1 MSNTLIGSPFQ
12 NVLAKVQNAR
22 VLTET
27 KEKNVPMF
35 GDEVRRTF
43 DVNGDGKADARL
55 VESTVMGTTR
65 RELTLMDA
73 KGRTVDTFVSGTR
86 YDPFFRSLSETG
98 KVWSHEHREYSGDS
112 ATPVFEVYERASNK
126 TGALS
131 ARATTTFAGGEKTK
145 LELDKDDNGS
155 LETVLNR

>member
-55 VESTVMGTTR
+55 IESTVMGTTR
-65 RELTLMDA
+65 RELSLMDA
-73 KGRTVDTFVSGTR
+73 QGQTPGTV
-86 YDPFFRSLSETG
+86 
-98 KVWSHEHREYSGDS
+98 
-112 ATPVFEVYERASNK
+112 
-126 TGALS
+126 
-131 ARATTTFAGGEKTK
+131 
-145 LELDKDDNGS
+145 
-155 LETVLNR
+155 